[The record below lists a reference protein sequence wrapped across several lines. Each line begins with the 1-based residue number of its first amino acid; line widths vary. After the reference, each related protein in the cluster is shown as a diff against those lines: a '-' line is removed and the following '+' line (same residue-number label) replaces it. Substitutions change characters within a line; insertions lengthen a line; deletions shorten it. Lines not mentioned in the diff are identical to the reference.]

1 MYSLSGSS
9 VHGILQARIVQWV
22 AISFSRGSSQPRD
35 RSSISRS
42 SPASTG
48 RFFTAES
55 PGKPILRLE
64 RSYLLIWETHPS
76 IYLLGFK
83 MNLKPYPYSDEPP
96 TGPSDIDGHSC
107 RFPSPDHVHKV
118 SLSLLFQVWRQLS
131 GSTESPASFWNLLST
146 QPKWPCPLQHGYRA
160 ACPGYH
166 LAFPLRVFA
175 SCSFMCLCL
184 NPKENLG
191 SLGGTQS
198 IVPISVFS
206 AFHMFLI
213 YPHMSLGTD
222 F

>member
-1 MYSLSGSS
+1 
-9 VHGILQARIVQWV
+9 
-22 AISFSRGSSQPRD
+22 
-35 RSSISRS
+35 
-42 SPASTG
+42 
-48 RFFTAES
+48 
-55 PGKPILRLE
+55 
-64 RSYLLIWETHPS
+64 
-76 IYLLGFK
+76 

-166 LAFPLRVFA
+166 FAFPLRVFA

-191 SLGGTQS
+191 SLGAHNPLYLS
-198 IVPISVFS
+198 R
-206 AFHMFLI
+206 
-213 YPHMSLGTD
+213 YSLPFICSCFTLMCPWELTSNMHCTSD
-222 F
+222 W